1 MRQMIIF
8 QEQRSLSDPLK
19 PLLLGKDKSA
29 NEPEMEL
36 RKKLGVK
43 RAMCWG
49 TSEATMWGGAHHGKT
64 QTFQLE
70 DGLQNAE
77 DISNRAGPAN

>member
-1 MRQMIIF
+1 
-8 QEQRSLSDPLK
+8 
-19 PLLLGKDKSA
+19 
-29 NEPEMEL
+29 
-36 RKKLGVK
+36 
-43 RAMCWG
+43 
-49 TSEATMWGGAHHGKT
+49 MWGGAHHGKT